1 MRRGIMKRTIATALV
16 CTLMLSA
23 AGCGAAS
30 GEGSSGFNKEPIGQ
44 ENSGAESDQAK
55 AEDASG
61 SDTKTETGSDAKT
74 AAGSD
79 AKTAAADGTDSA
91 AKTEQSSGSDG
102 ETKSDLKG
110 KDLYEAFKKGEAK
123 VKYRGTGDRT
133 AYLETTAALE
143 VGKSYT
149 MDELAKALEEADEYN
164 DLKLSSEVEYSY
176 IDCGKDGVPELLAVA
191 QFGEEFDLIMI
202 IKEINGELVMC
213 YDQDSWSRSYV
224 EVNDDGTIEGSG
236 SGGAAVH
243 IVDYAYVDANGD
255 YKFYYGVEET
265 LTMYGDFYAYK
276 TGEDYV
282 IIPSEGLDM
291 DHIGIRDYYFE
302 PDYEDRTHY
311 YEYFTIDDNYA
322 EVTAE
327 ADYDDSNELKQRFAE
342 AGIKTYTKS
351 EMEQK
356 LKDRASEIAYPAG

>member
-1 MRRGIMKRTIATALV
+1 MKRTIATALV

-30 GEGSSGFNKEPIGQ
+30 GEGGSGFNKEPIGQ
-44 ENSGAESDQAK
+44 ENSGAAGDQAK
-55 AEDASG
+55 AEDAENASG
-61 SDTKTETGSDAKT
+61 SDAKTETGSDAKT

-79 AKTAAADGTDSA
+79 TKTAAADGTDSA

-102 ETKSDLKG
+102 GTKSDLKG
-110 KDLYEAFKKGEAK
+110 KDLYEAFQKGEAR
-123 VKYRGTGDRT
+123 VKYRGTGDI
-133 AYLETTAALE
+133 ASYLETSKALE

-149 MDELAKALEEADEYN
+149 IEELAKAIEEADEYN
-164 DLKLSSEVEYSY
+164 DLKFSSEVEYSY
-176 IDCGKDGVPELLAVA
+176 IDCGRDGVPELLAKA
-191 QFGEEFDLIMI
+191 WFGDEFSLAMI
-202 IKEINGELVMC
+202 IKEIDGELVMC

-224 EVNDDGTIEGSG
+224 EIREDGIIEGGG
-236 SGGAAVH
+236 SGGAAIH
-243 IVDYAYVDANGD
+243 IEDYAYVDANGD

-265 LTMYGDFYAYK
+265 LTLYGDFYAYR

-282 IIPSEGLDM
+282 VIPTEGLDR
-291 DHIGIRDYYFE
+291 DHIGVRDYYFE
-302 PDYEDRTHY
+302 PRYEDRTHY

>member
-1 MRRGIMKRTIATALV
+1 MKRTIATALV
-16 CTLMLSA
+16 CALMLSA

-30 GEGSSGFNKEPIGQ
+30 KDGSSGLNMEPIGQ
-44 ENSGAESDQAK
+44 ENSGSE
-55 AEDASG
+55 ASL
-61 SDTKTETGSDAKT
+61 SNDEN

-79 AKTAAADGTDSA
+79 AGTDGKNGAGSDTGADSKTGAGTDSA
-91 AKTEQSSGSDG
+91 AKTEQASSQDA
-102 ETKSDLKG
+102 EAKSDATG
-110 KDLYEAFKKGEAK
+110 EDLYEAFKKGEAK

-133 AYLETTAALE
+133 AYLETAAALE

-149 MDELAKALEEADEYN
+149 MDELAKALESADEYS
-164 DLKLSSEVEYSY
+164 DLKFSSKVDYSF

-202 IKEINGELVMC
+202 IKEIDGELVMC

-224 EVNDDGTIEGSG
+224 EVKDNGIIEGSG

-243 IVDYAYVDANGD
+243 IVDYAYVDAKGD

-265 LTMYGDFYAYK
+265 LTMYGDYYAYK

-282 IIPSEGLDM
+282 IIPSEGLDA

-311 YEYFTIDDNYA
+311 YEYFAIDDNYS
-322 EVTAE
+322 EVE
-327 ADYDDSNELKQRFAE
+327 ADADSDDSSELKQRFTD

-351 EMEQK
+351 EMDQM
-356 LKDRASEIAYPAG
+356 LKDRASEIGYPAG